1 MGTPETITFE
11 GGELFFIPTSKGNTM
26 LYAPLLRKLFLIS
39 DGLAELISQ
48 SSFDSNCD
56 DINYLKKS
64 LLEGLKRKIV
74 PEPPADNSNL
84 HLSLELT
91 RDCTLSCVYC
101 HAEAGRKESMSS
113 ELLETVVEYAFRTGV
128 ERNCKRLI
136 ASFVAGGEPTI
147 NWSLFVDSVQ
157 KINEAGKK
165 HNLPFRLSITTNG
178 YYDELKRK
186 YLVEHFGNINLSLD
200 GPEDIQNK
208 HRPTRDG
215 KGSFQ
220 DVLDSGRYFASHS
233 QSFTVRVTITDYNVR
248 RMEETV
254 SFFGD
259 EFGNKVDVVFEPCFP
274 VGRAR
279 EMHLASPPSQELFL
293 VNYLAAKEKGTELG
307 IKVTCSLDNTDKII
321 STYCNSLARPSFVVT
336 TRGIVTACE
345 GDAEGITYN
354 YGSFEKGVFRYDE
367 RGVAKIL
374 ELTTTLPEK
383 CGQCFVKYHCAGD
396 CPTTR
401 ITGQDLCMIR
411 KGIAQYN
418 LERILS

>member
-1 MGTPETITFE
+1 MVTFE
-11 GGELFFIPTSKGNTM
+11 GGELFFIPTSRSNTM

-48 SSFDSNCD
+48 SGFDSDCD

-74 PEPPADNSNL
+74 PEPPVDNSDL

-91 RDCTLSCVYC
+91 RDCTLSCIYC
-101 HAEAGRKESMSS
+101 HAEAGRKESMNP
-113 ELLETVVEYAFRTGV
+113 ELLETAVEYAFRTSV
-128 ERNCKRLI
+128 ERNCKSVI
-136 ASFVAGGEPTI
+136 VSFVAGGEPTI
-147 NWSLFVDSVQ
+147 NWPLFRSSVK

-178 YYDELKRK
+178 YYNELERK

-215 KGSFQ
+215 KKSFP
-220 DVLDSGRYFASHS
+220 DVIDSGRYFASHS
-233 QSFTVRVTITDYNVR
+233 NSFAVRVTVTDYNVR
-248 RMEETV
+248 RMEEII
-254 SFFGD
+254 SFFDD
-259 EFGNKVDVVFEPCFP
+259 ELGNKADVVFEPCFP

-307 IKVTCSLDNTDKII
+307 IKVTCSSDNTDRVI

-336 TRGIVTACE
+336 TKGIVTACE
-345 GDAEGITYN
+345 GDAEGTIYN
-354 YGSFEKGVFRYDE
+354 YGRFEQGVFRYDE
-367 RGVAKIL
+367 RGVAKIA

-383 CGQCFVKYHCAGD
+383 CNQCFVKYHCAGD

-401 ITGQDLCMIR
+401 ITGQDLCIIR

-418 LERILS
+418 LGKILS